1 MRPTRPV
8 PILTLFAAAAT
19 AACGPNSTSAVDP
32 GGNSPA
38 FALGPPSSGGGV
50 TQGLLEVCKVGTDAT
65 IDVSVNGGASTAIA
79 VTNGAC
85 VTAAT
90 VTTPTTAAASETP
103 PAGIILDSILVIHG
117 SANGRGGPLTV
128 DTARVT
134 GSSSASGSLGSED
147 GLKFVFYNHV
157 APPPPP
163 PPAGNGRMT
172 GGGKQITVGG
182 LSITRGFT
190 IHCDITL
197 SNNIEINWGKNQW
210 HLDKPITKALCLDD
224 PNIDQRPPNAP
235 FDTFIGEAIGRL
247 NGANGSLLKFTFVDA
262 GEPGRN
268 DLAGFQI
275 WDPSGNL
282 VLNVPLSKLDNGN
295 IQAHFDQPHK

>member
-1 MRPTRPV
+1 MRPTRQV
-8 PILTLFAAAAT
+8 PILTLLAAAAT
-19 AACGPNSTSAVDP
+19 TACGPNPTSTVDP
-32 GGNSPA
+32 GTNPPS

-65 IDVSVNGGASTAIA
+65 IDVSVNSAASTAIA
-79 VTNGAC
+79 VTDGTC

-90 VTTPTTAAASETP
+90 VTTVTTASAAETP
-103 PAGIILDSILVIHG
+103 PTGIILDSILVIHG
-117 SANGRGGPLTV
+117 GANGRGGALTV
-128 DTARVT
+128 DTTRVT
-134 GSSSASGSLGSED
+134 GSNSASGSLGFEA

-157 APPPPP
+157 APPAPPV
-163 PPAGNGRMT
+163 GVGRMT
-172 GGGKQITVGG
+172 GGGRQITAGG
-182 LSITRGFT
+182 LSISRGFT

-197 SNNIEINWGKNQW
+197 SNNIELNWGKNQW
-210 HLDKPITKALCLDD
+210 HLEKPITKALCLDD

-247 NGANGSLLKFTFVDA
+247 NGVDGSLLKFTFVDA

-275 WDPSGNL
+275 WDPNGNL
-282 VLNVPLSKLDNGN
+282 VLTVPLSKLDNGN